1 MSAALSL
8 RYVLLENTKRAMDGL
23 PPILPC
29 MIATVV
35 RTCKVTER
43 NEMDAI
49 RAALRIKGEIIDAY
63 VRIHG
68 LFSAPCISVAVFKEA
83 GEIEKDAW
91 RVIAREMSR
100 IG

>member
-8 RYVLLENTKRAMDGL
+8 RYVLRENTRRAMDDL
-23 PPILPC
+23 PPIFPC
-29 MIATVV
+29 ILATVV
-35 RTCKVTER
+35 RTCKVTAR
-43 NEMDAI
+43 NEMEAMS
-49 RAALRIKGEIIDAY
+49 AAMRIKGEIIAAY

-83 GEIEKDAW
+83 GDVEKDAW